1 MNRNGKLAM
10 KLQRFATSIVNR
22 ADAEAIIREQI
33 VDAIAQDTPKSSV
46 FMAMAKKLPNM
57 TSKQTRIR
65 VLDFLPTA
73 YWVNGDTGMKQT
85 SRQAWDNVYLTAA
98 ELAVIVPIPE
108 AVLDDAEFDIMGEV
122 TPRVIEAIGQRV
134 DAASIFGENRPAEW
148 QNDIITLARQSGN
161 NVALGGSPD
170 YYAKILAED
179 GVFAKIE
186 DDGYAVSGIIASTN
200 MKAKLR
206 GLRDDAGQP
215 LFNKVMQGATQYA
228 LDGAP
233 MYFPDNGS
241 FNNSIAQMIV
251 GDFSKAVYAI
261 RQDITVKILTEG
273 VIQDPN
279 TKEIVYNL
287 AQQDMIALRVV
298 FRMGW
303 ALPNPATR
311 IDEDRV
317 GCPFAYLEPAIPVV
331 TRAVTFTVKDNAET
345 PANIADARVNVNGS
359 NIKTNASGV
368 AVFNLRAGTYPY
380 SVTCKGYTKVSG
392 TITVDASAVAQA
404 VTMIKE

>member
-1 MNRNGKLAM
+1 MNRIRKIAM
-10 KLQRFATSIVNR
+10 NLQHFATSIVNR

-33 VDAIAQDTPKSSV
+33 VDAIAQDTPKSSA
-46 FMAMAKKLPNM
+46 FMALAKKLPNM

-134 DAASIFGENRPAEW
+134 DAAAIFGENRPAEW

-161 NVALGGSPD
+161 NVVLGANPD

-179 GVFAKIE
+179 GVFSKIE
-186 DDGYAVSGIIASTN
+186 DDGYSVSGVIASTN

-206 GLRDDAGQP
+206 GLRDDSGQP

-233 MYFPDNGS
+233 MYFPDNGA
-241 FNNSIAQMIV
+241 FNNSIAQMVV
-251 GDFSKAVYAI
+251 GDFAKAVYAI

-273 VIQDPN
+273 VIQDPT

-317 GCPFAYLEPAIPVV
+317 GCPFAYLEPATAIP
-331 TRAVTFTVKDNAET
+331 TQAVTFTVKDNAGT
-345 PANIADARVNVNGS
+345 PVAIEGARVNVNGS
-359 NIKTNASGV
+359 NIKTNASGQ

-380 SVTCKGYTKVSG
+380 NATLKGYIKASG
-392 TITVDASAVAQA
+392 TITVAASAVAQA
-404 VTMIKE
+404 VTLIKE

>member
-1 MNRNGKLAM
+1 MPVNITNRE
-10 KLQRFATSIVNR
+10 
-22 ADAEAIIREQI
+22 DAEAIIREQ
-33 VDAIAQDTPKSSV
+33 VVEAITQDIPKSSV
-46 FMAMAKKLPNM
+46 FMGLAKKLPNM

-134 DAASIFGENRPAEW
+134 DAAILFGENRPSEW

-161 NVALGGSPD
+161 NVALGDNPD
-170 YYAKILAED
+170 YYAKLLCED
-179 GVFAKIE
+179 GVFAKVE
-186 DDGYAVSGIIASTN
+186 DDGYSVSGVIASTN

-206 GLRDDAGQP
+206 GLRDDSGQP
-215 LFNKVMQGATQYA
+215 LFNKTMQGATQYA

-241 FNNSIAQMIV
+241 FNKSICQMV
-251 GDFSKAVYAI
+251 AGDFSKAVYSI
-261 RQDITVKILTEG
+261 RQDITTKILTEG
-273 VIQDPN
+273 VIQDPA

-317 GCPFAYLEPAIPVV
+317 GCPFAYLEPATAVK
-331 TRAVTFTVKDNAET
+331 TQTVTFTVVDGEGTAVSG
-345 PANIADARVNVNGS
+345 ARVNVNGS
-359 NIKTNASGV
+359 NIKTDVDGK
-368 AVFNLRAGTYPY
+368 AVFNLRTGTYPY
-380 SVTCKGYTKVSG
+380 YASLKNYIKVTGQ
-392 TITVDASAVAQA
+392 ITVADSALMQD
-404 VTMIKE
+404 VTLIKQ